1 LDQFAGMTESTE
13 NPRPKPDTG
22 EVCPELPSP
31 YLAHPAFGLLHLP
44 RFLGK
49 IRKHLAGEL
58 PKSYQRNFT
67 KGFDGFLC
75 AHLGVDAEQVVA
87 AVRESTGEEDL
98 TARLRALFPADVQ
111 PAKWNRKLVQMGM
124 RGMGNDALED
134 AKGRMGISDRTDLLS
149 FADMIEF
156 DEDRLP

>member
-1 LDQFAGMTESTE
+1 MTQET
-13 NPRPKPDTG
+13 PRPKPDTG
-22 EVCPELPSP
+22 EVCRDLPSP

-75 AHLGVDAEQVVA
+75 LHLGVEAADVIA
-87 AVRESTGEEDL
+87 AVKESGDDEAAL
-98 TARLRALFPADVQ
+98 TERLRGMFPADVQ
-111 PAKWNRKLVQMGM
+111 AAKWNRKLAQTGM
-124 RGMGNDALED
+124 RGMGKEALED
-134 AKGRMGISDRTDLLS
+134 SKKRMGISDREDLLC

>member
-1 LDQFAGMTESTE
+1 MGSMTPET
-13 NPRPKPDTG
+13 PRPKPDTG
-22 EVCPELPSP
+22 EVCRDLPSP
-31 YLAHPAFGLLHLP
+31 YLADTTFGLLHLP

-75 AHLGVDAEQVVA
+75 AHLGVEAADVIA
-87 AVRESTGEEDL
+87 AVKECGDDEAALKE
-98 TARLRALFPADVQ
+98 RLRAMLPADVQ
-111 PAKWNRKLVQMGM
+111 APKWNRKLAQTGM
-124 RGMGNDALED
+124 RGMGKEALED
-134 AKGRMGISDRTDLLS
+134 AKKRMGIADREDLIC